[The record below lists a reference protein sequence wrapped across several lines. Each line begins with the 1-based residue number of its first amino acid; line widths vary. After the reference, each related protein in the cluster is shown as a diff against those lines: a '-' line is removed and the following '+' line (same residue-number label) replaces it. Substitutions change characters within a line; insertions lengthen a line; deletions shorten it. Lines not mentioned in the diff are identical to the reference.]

1 MDKLNETLSA
11 IADYTMVCKS
21 MYQTTNNPLTK
32 KMWVDGLRNAI
43 FYNCSSEIFWT
54 GLQTESCSGKPKTKL
69 SKEHQYG
76 LKKLAE
82 EILNSN
88 WTRDEIIEYIKKNA
102 KWNYTTKEEN
112 QLLKHNNQDYELL
125 GLKLIKRRKGA
136 KKDNKKIF

>member
-1 MDKLNETLSA
+1 
-11 IADYTMVCKS
+11 
-21 MYQTTNNPLTK
+21 MYQTTNNSLTK

>member
-1 MDKLNETLSA
+1 MDKLNKILNA

-21 MYQTTNNPLTK
+21 MYQTTTDPLLK

-54 GLQTESCSGKPKTKL
+54 GLQTEACSGKPKTKL
-69 SKEHQYG
+69 SKEHEYG

-82 EILNSN
+82 EILVSN
-88 WTRDEIIEYIKKNA
+88 WTKDEIIQYIKVKA

-136 KKDNKKIF
+136 KKSNKKIF